1 MIDDKKGKPRDKKGK
16 KKYPVNP
23 VYIRERDKRDKREQI
38 LVIKQ
43 KKIKNVYIKR
53 KRLEKNFPFFPF

>member
-43 KKIKNVYIKR
+43 KKIKNVYFI
-53 KRLEKNFPFFPF
+53 